1 LVVVADVLAEHNV
14 AVLRQYLKSGRTVA
28 LVLRSDEA
36 AGTLSELAGVSPLE
50 VQEADVSRYA
60 MLAQIEF
67 DHPLLASF
75 ADPRFSDFTRIH
87 IWKHRRVD
95 LTDCPE
101 AQVLA
106 RFDSG
111 DPAWFEIPVGR
122 GSLLV
127 WTCGWHPSDSDLAL
141 SSKFAPLLY
150 AALEYG
156 GTLAARQAQYA
167 VGDPVALP
175 IQTMSGA
182 ANRRVRKPDGST
194 VDLGADQRT
203 FTQTDLLGIYTI
215 ESPNNTRQF
224 AINLSARESQTDP
237 MPIEDIEKLGVA
249 MDPSSNIAV
258 ERTEQSMVQ
267 SSFSE
272 MESEQKLWRWVIAA
286 ALALLLAE
294 TWLGGRLTRTDPA
307 PEGEQT

>member
-1 LVVVADVLAEHNV
+1 
-14 AVLRQYLKSGRTVA
+14 
-28 LVLRSDEA
+28 
-36 AGTLSELAGVSPLE
+36 
-50 VQEADVSRYA
+50 
-60 MLAQIEF
+60 
-67 DHPLLASF
+67 
-75 ADPRFSDFTRIH
+75 
-87 IWKHRRVD
+87 
-95 LTDCPE
+95 
-101 AQVLA
+101 
-106 RFDSG
+106 
-111 DPAWFEIPVGR
+111 
-122 GSLLV
+122 
-127 WTCGWHPSDSDLAL
+127 
-141 SSKFAPLLY
+141 
-150 AALEYG
+150 
-156 GTLAARQAQYA
+156 
-167 VGDPVALP
+167 
-175 IQTMSGA
+175 MSGA